1 MEKILL
7 SDPWA
12 AISGRTSSYDKVVF
26 RPPLHLRL
34 YFP

>member
-1 MEKILL
+1 MAKILL

-12 AISGRTSSYDKVVF
+12 TISGSTSSDDKVVF
-26 RPPLHLRL
+26 RPPSPRL